1 MVDTDLRWNG
11 NGSTSDAS
19 SRPASV
25 LLVDDRPANLVALE
39 ATLAPLGIRTVTAVS
54 GPEALRRLLAEDF
67 ALVLLDVQMPGMD
80 GFETAAL
87 MKRHPRTAHVPIIF
101 VTAIHR
107 EAAHL
112 FTGYERG
119 AVDYLTKPFDP
130 NILRSKVRVF
140 VDLFVKERQVR
151 EQSALVY
158 ERESRDREHR
168 TEERFRALLDSMP
181 LCVWALGADGT
192 PVYANRSW
200 LEYAGA
206 DAGAQGPLAA
216 LHPEDEDVVRADVQ
230 AALARGEPLELEYRL
245 RSARDGT
252 YRWHAVR
259 FLPQRDP
266 EGVVTGWIGTATD
279 IENFKRAQN
288 AHAELAVK
296 EREAREAAEAANR
309 AKDEFLA
316 TLSHEL
322 RTPLNAMVGWTHMLR
337 SRALSPEKEQRALE
351 TIERNARAQAELIED
366 ILDVSRIIAGKLRI
380 EIHPVDLSSIVDAAV
395 DAVRPAAEA
404 KGITLDRRV
413 SALPEKIMGDAGRLQ
428 QAIWNLL
435 SNAIKFTPAGGRVQ
449 LDAVSDGEDVTV
461 EVRDTGCGIAP
472 EFKPFVFDRFRQVD
486 SSSRRAHGGLGI
498 GLAIV
503 RHVVELHGGSATCD
517 SPGTDQGAIFTL
529 RLPIRVPAAPP
540 LAVAPEV
547 RQAGAMRPASDELC
561 DLTGIKV
568 LLVDDEPDARE
579 LLTEVLQQ
587 CGAVVVATHS
597 ADEAVRLIPQ
607 ERPDVLLSDIGL
619 PGEDGYKLISRVRA
633 LPAEEGGNLPAAAIT
648 AYARS
653 DDARRAL
660 AAGYQRHAPK
670 PIQPTTLAA
679 LVAGLAQLH
688 LQPTEPSGGTSDAA
702 LPDAALDAALVDP

>member
-1 MVDTDLRWNG
+1 
-11 NGSTSDAS
+11 
-19 SRPASV
+19 V
-25 LLVDDRPANLVALE
+25 LLVDDRLANLFALE

-54 GPEALRRLLAEDF
+54 GPEALRRLLAEEF

-107 EAAHL
+107 EGSHL
-112 FTGYERG
+112 FKGYERG

-140 VDLFVKERQVR
+140 VDLFCKERQLR
-151 EQSALVY
+151 EQAALLH
-158 ERESRDREHR
+158 EREARDREHR

-216 LHPEDEDVVRADVQ
+216 LHPEDEPAVRTDVQ
-230 AALARGEPLELEYRL
+230 MALLKGEPIELEYRL
-245 RSARDGT
+245 RSARDGS

-266 EGVVTGWIGTATD
+266 EGVITGWIGTATD
-279 IENFKRAQN
+279 IENFKRAQQ

-322 RTPLNAMVGWTHMLR
+322 RTPLNAMVGWTQMLR
-337 SRALSPEKEQRALE
+337 SRTLSAEKEQKALE

-366 ILDVSRIIAGKLRI
+366 ILDLSRIIAGKLRI
-380 EIHPVDLSSIVDAAV
+380 EIHPVDVASIIDGAV
-395 DAVRPAAEA
+395 DAVRHAAEA
-404 KGITLDRRV
+404 KGITLERRTGE
-413 SALPEKIMGDAGRLQ
+413 LPEHFTGDAVRLQ

-435 SNAIKFTPAGGRVQ
+435 SNAIKFTPPGGRVE
-449 LDAVSDGEDVTV
+449 LDVGASDSAVVVQVT
-461 EVRDTGCGIAP
+461 DTGCGISP
-472 EFKPFVFDRFRQVD
+472 EFKPFVFDRFRQLD
-486 SSSRRAHGGLGI
+486 SSSKRTHGGLGI

-503 RHVVELHGGSATCD
+503 RHIVELHGGSAACE
-517 SPGTDQGAIFTL
+517 SAGTGHGATFTL
-529 RLPIRVPAAPP
+529 RLPIRDELTAPP
-540 LAVAPEV
+540 IAVAPQI
-547 RQAGAMRPASDELC
+547 RQAGAMRPTSDEMV

-579 LLTEVLQQ
+579 LLTEVLEQ

-597 ADEAVRLIPQ
+597 ADEAVRLIPR
-607 ERPDVLLSDIGL
+607 ERPAVLLSDIGL

-633 LPAEEGGNLPAAAIT
+633 LSPEDGGNLPAAAIT

-653 DDARRAL
+653 DDARKAL
-660 AAGYQRHAPK
+660 DAGYQRHAPK

-679 LVAGLAQLH
+679 LVAGLANLH
-688 LQPTEPSGGTSDAA
+688 SSVDA
-702 LPDAALDAALVDP
+702 

>member
-1 MVDTDLRWNG
+1 MVDAAHHWHPAGGTNEAA
-11 NGSTSDAS
+11 T
-19 SRPASV
+19 RPASV

-54 GPEALRRLLAEDF
+54 GPEALRRLLAEEF

-80 GFETAAL
+80 GFETATL

-107 EAAHL
+107 EASHL

-140 VDLFVKERQVR
+140 VDLFCQGRQLR
-151 EQSALVY
+151 EQSALTY

-216 LHPEDEDVVRADVQ
+216 LHPEDEAAVRTDVQ
-230 AALARGEPLELEYRL
+230 TALARGDPLELEYRL
-245 RSARDGT
+245 RSARDGS

-266 EGVVTGWIGTATD
+266 EGVVSGWIGTATD
-279 IENFKRAQN
+279 IENFKRAQQD
-288 AHAELAVK
+288 HAELAVK
-296 EREAREAAEAANR
+296 ERDAREAAEAANR

-337 SRALSPEKEQRALE
+337 SRTLSPEKQQKALE
-351 TIERNARAQAELIED
+351 TIARNARAQAELIED
-366 ILDVSRIIAGKLRI
+366 ILDLSRIIAGKLRI
-380 EIHPVDLSSIVDAAV
+380 EIHPVDLPSIVEMVV
-395 DAVRPAAEA
+395 DAVRPTAEA
-404 KGITLDRRV
+404 KGIALDRRLG
-413 SALPEKIMGDAGRLQ
+413 ALPESFAGDGGRLQ
-428 QAIWNLL
+428 QAISNLL
-435 SNAIKFTPAGGRVQ
+435 SNAIKFTPPGGRVT
-449 LDAVSDGEDVTV
+449 LDVTADGKQVVV
-461 EVRDTGCGIAP
+461 EVRDTGCGIVTD
-472 EFKPFVFDRFRQVD
+472 FMPFVFDRFRQLD
-486 SSSRRAHGGLGI
+486 SSSKRSHGGLGI

-503 RHVVELHGGSATCD
+503 RHIVELHGGTASCD
-517 SPGTDQGAIFTL
+517 SAGADRGATFTI
-529 RLPIRVPAAPP
+529 RLPIRAEGTSTI
-540 LAVAPEV
+540 AVAPEV
-547 RQAGAMRPASDELC
+547 RRSGAVRPSSDELV

-579 LLTEVLQQ
+579 LLTEVLEQ
-587 CGAVVVATHS
+587 CGAEVVVAQS
-597 ADEAVRLIPQ
+597 ADEAVRLIPR
-607 ERPDVLLSDIGL
+607 EHPAVLLSDIGL

-633 LPAEEGGNLPAAAIT
+633 LGPRDGGNLPAAALT

-679 LVAGLAQLH
+679 LVAGLAQM
-688 LQPTEPSGGTSDAA
+688 QAPREEKPAPEPAP
-702 LPDAALDAALVDP
+702 LLDA

>member
-1 MVDTDLRWNG
+1 MVDPGLSWNSAG
-11 NGSTSDAS
+11 GTNEAS
-19 SRPASV
+19 CRPASV

-39 ATLAPLGIRTVTAVS
+39 ATLAPLGVRTVSAVS
-54 GPEALRRLLAEDF
+54 GPEALRRLLAEEF

-80 GFETAAL
+80 GFETATL
-87 MKRHPRTAHVPIIF
+87 MKRHPRTAHVPVIF

-107 EAAHL
+107 EPAHL
-112 FTGYERG
+112 FRGYERG

-140 VDLFVKERQVR
+140 VDLFVKERQLR
-151 EQSALVY
+151 EQSALLH

-206 DAGAQGPLAA
+206 DAGAQGPMAA
-216 LHPEDEDVVRADVQ
+216 LHPEDEPAVRTDVQ
-230 AALARGEPLELEYRL
+230 MALQRGQPIELEYRL
-245 RSARDGT
+245 RSARDGS

-266 EGVVTGWIGTATD
+266 EGIVTGWIGTATD
-279 IENFKRAQN
+279 IENFKRAQD
-288 AHAELAVK
+288 AHADLAVK

-337 SRALSPEKEQRALE
+337 SRTLSADKEQKALE

-380 EIHPVDLSSIVDAAV
+380 EIHPVDLPSIVDVAV

-404 KGITLDRRV
+404 KGIVLERRTGE
-413 SALPEKIMGDAGRLQ
+413 LPERFTGDAVRLQ

-435 SNAIKFTPAGGRVQ
+435 SNAIKFTPAGGRVE
-449 LDAVSDGEDVTV
+449 LDVGADEKQVIVQVT
-461 EVRDTGCGIAP
+461 DTGCGISP
-472 EFKPFVFDRFRQVD
+472 EFKPYVFDRFRQLD
-486 SSSRRAHGGLGI
+486 SSSKRTHGGLGI

-503 RHVVELHGGSATCD
+503 RHVVELHGGTVSCESAG
-517 SPGTDQGAIFTL
+517 PERGATFTL
-529 RLPIRVPAAPP
+529 RLPVRTEESAPI
-540 LAVAPEV
+540 AVAPEV
-547 RQAGAMRPASDELC
+547 RQAGAMRPSSDEMV

-587 CGAVVVATHS
+587 CGAIVVATHS
-597 ADEAVRLIPQ
+597 ADEAMRLIPR
-607 ERPDVLLSDIGL
+607 ERPAVLLSDIGL

-633 LPAEEGGNLPAAAIT
+633 LPPEDGGRLPAAAIT

-653 DDARRAL
+653 DDATRAL

-679 LVAGLAQLH
+679 LVAGLANMQ
-688 LQPTEPSGGTSDAA
+688 SS
-702 LPDAALDAALVDP
+702 

>member
-1 MVDTDLRWNG
+1 MVDLGLPWNAAG
-11 NGSTSDAS
+11 GTNEANR
-19 SRPASV
+19 RPASV

-39 ATLAPLGIRTVTAVS
+39 ATLSPLDIRTVTAAS
-54 GPEALRRLLAEDF
+54 GPEALRRLLAEEF

-87 MKRHPRTAHVPIIF
+87 MRRHPRTAHVPIIF

-140 VDLFVKERQVR
+140 VDLFCNERLLR
-151 EQSALVY
+151 EQSELMH
-158 ERESRDREHR
+158 ERESRDRERR

-216 LHPEDEDVVRADVQ
+216 LHPEDEAAVRTDVQ
-230 AALARGEPLELEYRL
+230 LALTHGEPIELEYRL
-245 RSARDGT
+245 RSTHDGS

-279 IENFKRAQN
+279 IENFKRAQD

-337 SRALSPEKEQRALE
+337 SRTLSPDKEQKALE

-380 EIHPVDLSSIVDAAV
+380 EIHPVDVQSIIDVAV

-413 SALPEKIMGDAGRLQ
+413 GALPPRFTGDAARLQ

-435 SNAIKFTPAGGRVQ
+435 SNAIKFTPAGGRVE
-449 LDAVSDGEDVTV
+449 LDVAADDEQVVV
-461 EVRDTGCGIAP
+461 QVRDTGCGITPA
-472 EFKPFVFDRFRQVD
+472 FKPFVFDRFRQLD

-503 RHVVELHGGSATCD
+503 RHIVELHGGTVSCD
-517 SPGTDQGAIFTL
+517 SDGSDRGATFTL
-529 RLPIRVPAAPP
+529 RLPIRTEEASPT
-540 LAVAPEV
+540 AVAPET
-547 RQAGAMRPASDELC
+547 RQTGAIRPSSDELV

-568 LLVDDEPDARE
+568 LLVDDEPDARA

-597 ADEAVRLIPQ
+597 ADEAVRLIPR
-607 ERPDVLLSDIGL
+607 ERPAVLLSDIGL
-619 PGEDGYKLISRVRA
+619 PGEDGYKLITRVRA
-633 LPAEEGGNLPAAAIT
+633 LRPEDGGNLPAAAIT

-653 DDARRAL
+653 DDARKAL

-679 LVAGLAQLH
+679 LVAGLAQMH
-688 LQPTEPSGGTSDAA
+688 PDGTDQPARRPIGSA
-702 LPDAALDAALVDP
+702 

>member
-1 MVDTDLRWNG
+1 M
-11 NGSTSDAS
+11 
-19 SRPASV
+19 

-39 ATLAPLGIRTVTAVS
+39 ATLAPLGIRAVTAVS
-54 GPEALRRLLAEDF
+54 GPEALRRLLAEEF

-80 GFETAAL
+80 GFETATL

-130 NILRSKVRVF
+130 NVLRSKVRVF
-140 VDLFVKERQVR
+140 VDLFCKERQLR
-151 EQSALVY
+151 EQSALLH

-216 LHPEDEDVVRADVQ
+216 LHPEDEEAVRTDVQ
-230 AALARGEPLELEYRL
+230 KALAWGEPIELEYRL
-245 RSARDGT
+245 RSARDGS

-279 IENFKRAQN
+279 IENFKRAQD

-337 SRALSPEKEQRALE
+337 ARTLPPDKEQKALE

-380 EIHPVDLSSIVDAAV
+380 EIQPVDVQSIVDVAV
-395 DAVRPAAEA
+395 DAVRHAAEA
-404 KGITLDRRV
+404 KAITFDRHIG
-413 SALPEKIMGDAGRLQ
+413 ALPEQFTGDAVRLQ

-435 SNAIKFTPAGGRVQ
+435 SNAVKFTPAGGRVE
-449 LDAVSDGEDVTV
+449 LDVTSDGKQVVV

-472 EFKPFVFDRFRQVD
+472 EFKPYVFDRFRQLD
-486 SSSRRAHGGLGI
+486 SSSKRTHGGLGI

-503 RHVVELHGGSATCD
+503 RHIVELHGGSVACE
-517 SPGTDQGAIFTL
+517 SAGTDRGATFTL
-529 RLPIRVPAAPP
+529 RLPIRPGDG
-540 LAVAPEV
+540 
-547 RQAGAMRPASDELC
+547 GADGGRARSPSR
-561 DLTGIKV
+561 GR
-568 LLVDDEPDARE
+568 DA
-579 LLTEVLQQ
+579 
-587 CGAVVVATHS
+587 
-597 ADEAVRLIPQ
+597 AVRRRDG
-607 ERPDVLLSDIGL
+607 RPHRDQG
-619 PGEDGYKLISRVRA
+619 
-633 LPAEEGGNLPAAAIT
+633 AA
-648 AYARS
+648 RRRR
-653 DDARRAL
+653 ARRAR
-660 AAGYQRHAPK
+660 AADRGAAAVRRGGRGRAQRRRGGAPD
-670 PIQPTTLAA
+670 PARAPGGAA
-679 LVAGLAQLH
+679 ERHRAARAR
-688 LQPTEPSGGTSDAA
+688 TDTS
-702 LPDAALDAALVDP
+702 

>member
-1 MVDTDLRWNG
+1 MVDAGLSWNSG
-11 NGSTSDAS
+11 GGANEAGC
-19 SRPASV
+19 RPASV

-54 GPEALRRLLAEDF
+54 GPEALRHLLAEEF

-87 MKRHPRTAHVPIIF
+87 MKRHPRTAHIPIIF

-107 EAAHL
+107 EPAHL
-112 FTGYERG
+112 FRGYERG
-119 AVDYLTKPFDP
+119 AVDYMTKPFDP

-140 VDLFVKERQVR
+140 VDLFTKERQLR
-151 EQSALVY
+151 EQSALIH

-206 DAGAQGPLAA
+206 DAGAQGPMAA
-216 LHPEDEDVVRADVQ
+216 LHPEDEAAVRTDVQ
-230 AALARGEPLELEYRL
+230 IALKRGEPIELEYRL
-245 RSARDGT
+245 RSARDGS

-266 EGVVTGWIGTATD
+266 DGIITGWIGTATD
-279 IENFKRAQN
+279 IENFKRAQD

-322 RTPLNAMVGWTHMLR
+322 RTPLNAMVGWTQMLR
-337 SRALSPEKEQRALE
+337 SRTLSADKEQKALE

-380 EIHPVDLSSIVDAAV
+380 EIHPVDLPSIVDVAV

-404 KGITLDRRV
+404 KGIVLERRTGE
-413 SALPEKIMGDAGRLQ
+413 LPQRFSGDAVRLQ
-428 QAIWNLL
+428 QSIWNLL
-435 SNAIKFTPAGGRVQ
+435 SNAIKFTPAGGRVE
-449 LDAVSDGEDVTV
+449 LDVGADDREVIVQVT
-461 EVRDTGCGIAP
+461 DTGCGISP
-472 EFKPFVFDRFRQVD
+472 EFKPYVFDRFRQRD
-486 SSSRRAHGGLGI
+486 SSSKRTHGGLGI

-503 RHVVELHGGSATCD
+503 RHIVELHGGSVTCESAGADRGAT
-517 SPGTDQGAIFTL
+517 FTV
-529 RLPIRVPAAPP
+529 RLPIRDEGAAPI
-540 LAVAPEV
+540 AVAPEV
-547 RQAGAMRPASDELC
+547 RQAGAMRPSSDEMV

-587 CGAVVVATHS
+587 CGAIVVATHS
-597 ADEAVRLIPQ
+597 ADEAMRLIPR
-607 ERPDVLLSDIGL
+607 ERPAVLLSDIGL

-633 LPAEEGGNLPAAAIT
+633 LPAEHGGKLPAAAIT

-653 DDARRAL
+653 DDAVRAL

-679 LVAGLAQLH
+679 LVAGLANMH
-688 LQPTEPSGGTSDAA
+688 SIDA
-702 LPDAALDAALVDP
+702 

>member
-1 MVDTDLRWNG
+1 MVDPDLSWNRD
-11 NGSTSDAS
+11 GSSAEAA

-25 LLVDDRPANLVALE
+25 LIVDDRPANLVALE

-54 GPEALRRLLAEDF
+54 GPEALRRLLAEEF

-80 GFETAAL
+80 GFETATL

-107 EAAHL
+107 EASHL

-130 NILRSKVRVF
+130 TILRSKVRVF
-140 VDLFVKERQVR
+140 VDLFVKERQLR
-151 EQSALVY
+151 EQSALMH
-158 ERESRDREHR
+158 ERESRDRENR

-216 LHPEDEDVVRADVQ
+216 LHPEDEEIVRADVQ
-230 AALARGEPLELEYRL
+230 KALARCEPIELEYRL

-259 FLPQRDP
+259 FLPQSDP

-337 SRALSPEKEQRALE
+337 SRTLTADKQQKALE

-366 ILDVSRIIAGKLRI
+366 ILDVSRIITGKLRI
-380 EIHPVDLSSIVDAAV
+380 EIHPVDLQSIVDVAC
-395 DAVRPAAEA
+395 DSVRPAAEA
-404 KGITLDRRV
+404 KGIMIERRIE
-413 SALPEKIMGDAGRLQ
+413 AMPARFFGDAVRLQ

-435 SNAIKFTPAGGRVQ
+435 SNAIKFTPAGGRVE
-449 LDAVSDGEDVTV
+449 LAIASDDRQITV
-461 EVRDTGCGIAP
+461 EVRDTGCGIATD
-472 EFKPFVFDRFRQVD
+472 FMPFVFDRFRQLD
-486 SSSRRAHGGLGI
+486 SSSKRAHGGLGI

-503 RHVVELHGGSATCD
+503 RHIVELHGGNVTCH
-517 SPGTDQGAIFTL
+517 SPGADRGATFTV
-529 RLPIRVPAAPP
+529 RLPIRVPETPTI
-540 LAVAPEV
+540 AVAPEV
-547 RQAGAMRPASDELC
+547 RQAGLMRPSSDELV
-561 DLTGIKV
+561 DLSGIKV
-568 LLVDDEPDARE
+568 LLVDDEADARE
-579 LLTEVLQQ
+579 LLTEVLEQ
-587 CGAVVVATHS
+587 CGATVVSAQT
-597 ADEAVRLIPQ
+597 ADEAVELIPR
-607 ERPDVLLSDIGL
+607 ERPSVLLSDIGL

-633 LPAEEGGNLPAAAIT
+633 LSPEDGGNLPAAAIT

-670 PIQPTTLAA
+670 PIAPTTLAA
-679 LVAGLAQLH
+679 LVAGLAQLGP
-688 LQPTEPSGGTSDAA
+688 LDVAAARKQPRSVDA
-702 LPDAALDAALVDP
+702 

>member
-1 MVDTDLRWNG
+1 MVDPGLAWNSG
-11 NGSTSDAS
+11 GGTNEAS
-19 SRPASV
+19 CRPASV

-54 GPEALRRLLAEDF
+54 GPEALRRLLTEEF

-80 GFETAAL
+80 GFETATL
-87 MKRHPRTAHVPIIF
+87 MKRHPRTAHVPVIF

-107 EAAHL
+107 EPAHL
-112 FTGYERG
+112 FRGYERG

-140 VDLFVKERQVR
+140 VDLFVKERQLR
-151 EQSALVY
+151 EQSALLH

-206 DAGAQGPLAA
+206 DAGAQGPMAA
-216 LHPEDEDVVRADVQ
+216 LHPEDEPAVRTDVQ
-230 AALARGEPLELEYRL
+230 MALQRGQPIELEYRL
-245 RSARDGT
+245 RSAGDGS

-266 EGVVTGWIGTATD
+266 EGIVTGWIGTATD
-279 IENFKRAQN
+279 IENFKRAQD
-288 AHAELAVK
+288 AHADLAVK

-337 SRALSPEKEQRALE
+337 SRTLSADKEQKALE

-380 EIHPVDLSSIVDAAV
+380 EIHPVDLPSIVEVAV

-404 KGITLDRRV
+404 KGIVLERRTGE
-413 SALPEKIMGDAGRLQ
+413 LPERFAGDAVRLQ

-435 SNAIKFTPAGGRVQ
+435 SNAIKFTPAGGRVE
-449 LDAVSDGEDVTV
+449 LDVGADEKQVIVQVT
-461 EVRDTGCGIAP
+461 DTGCGISP
-472 EFKPFVFDRFRQVD
+472 DFKPYVFDRFRQLD
-486 SSSRRAHGGLGI
+486 SSSKRTHGGLGI

-503 RHVVELHGGSATCD
+503 RHIVELHGGSVTCESAGPDRGAT
-517 SPGTDQGAIFTL
+517 FTL
-529 RLPIRVPAAPP
+529 RLPVRTEESAPI
-540 LAVAPEV
+540 AVAPEV
-547 RQAGAMRPASDELC
+547 RQAGAMRPSSDEMV

-587 CGAVVVATHS
+587 CGAIVVATHS
-597 ADEAVRLIPQ
+597 ADEAIRLIPR
-607 ERPDVLLSDIGL
+607 ERPSVLLSDIGL

-633 LPAEEGGNLPAAAIT
+633 LPPEDGGRLPAAAIT

-653 DDARRAL
+653 DDATRAL

-679 LVAGLAQLH
+679 LVAGLANMQ
-688 LQPTEPSGGTSDAA
+688 SS
-702 LPDAALDAALVDP
+702 

>member
-1 MVDTDLRWNG
+1 MVDPDLSWNG
-11 NGSTSDAS
+11 SAS
-19 SRPASV
+19 EAKCRPASV

-39 ATLAPLGIRTVTAVS
+39 ATLAPLGIRAVTAVS
-54 GPEALRRLLAEDF
+54 GPEALRRLLAEEF

-80 GFETAAL
+80 GFETATL

-130 NILRSKVRVF
+130 NVLRSKVRVF
-140 VDLFVKERQVR
+140 VDLFCKERQLR
-151 EQSALVY
+151 EQSALLH

-216 LHPEDEDVVRADVQ
+216 LHPEDEEAVRGEVQ
-230 AALARGEPLELEYRL
+230 RALAWGEPIELEYRL
-245 RSARDGT
+245 RSARDGS

-266 EGVVTGWIGTATD
+266 EGVVAGWIGTATD
-279 IENFKRAQN
+279 IENFKRAQD

-337 SRALSPEKEQRALE
+337 ARTLPPDKEQKALE

-380 EIHPVDLSSIVDAAV
+380 EIQPVDVQSIVDVAV
-395 DAVRPAAEA
+395 DAVRHAAEA
-404 KGITLDRRV
+404 KTITFDRRIGE
-413 SALPEKIMGDAGRLQ
+413 LPAQFTGDPVRLQ

-435 SNAIKFTPAGGRVQ
+435 SNAVKFTPAGGRVE
-449 LDAVSDGEDVTV
+449 LDVASDGKQVIV

-472 EFKPFVFDRFRQVD
+472 EFKPYVFDRFRQLD
-486 SSSRRAHGGLGI
+486 SSSRRTHGGLGI

-503 RHVVELHGGSATCD
+503 RHIVELHGGSVNCESA
-517 SPGTDQGAIFTL
+517 GTDRGATFTL
-529 RLPIRVPAAPP
+529 RLPIRPGDGATM
-540 LAVAPEV
+540 AVAPEV
-547 RQAGAMRPASDELC
+547 RHAGVMRPSADEMV

-568 LLVDDEPDARE
+568 LLVDDEPDARD

-587 CGAVVVATHS
+587 CGAVVVAAHS
-597 ADEAVRLIPQ
+597 ADEAVRLIPR
-607 ERPDVLLSDIGL
+607 ERPAVLLSDIGM

-633 LPAEEGGNLPAAAIT
+633 LPPEAGGNLPAAAIT

-679 LVAGLAQLH
+679 LVAGLANLN
-688 LQPTEPSGGTSDAA
+688 PEGGAFAKQAA
-702 LPDAALDAALVDP
+702 PDRR

>member
-1 MVDTDLRWNG
+1 MIDPSLRWHANG
-11 NGSTSDAS
+11 GTSEAS

-54 GPEALRRLLAEDF
+54 GPEALRRLLAEEF

-80 GFETAAL
+80 GFETATL

-140 VDLFVKERQVR
+140 VDLFVKERQLR
-151 EQSALVY
+151 EQSALMH
-158 ERESRDREHR
+158 ERESRDREHK

-216 LHPEDEDVVRADVQ
+216 LHPEDEDAVRADVQ
-230 AALARGEPLELEYRL
+230 TALARAEPIELEYRL

-337 SRALSPEKEQRALE
+337 SRTLPADKEQKALE

-380 EIHPVDLSSIVDAAV
+380 EIHPVDLTPIIDAAV

-404 KGITLDRRV
+404 KGIVLERHV
-413 SALPEKIMGDAGRLQ
+413 GKLPARFTGDAVRLQ

-435 SNAIKFTPAGGRVQ
+435 SNAIKFTPASGRVELDVAANDAQ
-449 LDAVSDGEDVTV
+449 LVVH
-461 EVRDTGCGIAP
+461 VRDTGCGIA
-472 EFKPFVFDRFRQVD
+472 ESFMPFVFDRFRQHD
-486 SSSRRAHGGLGI
+486 SSSKRAHGGLGI

-503 RHVVELHGGSATCD
+503 RHIIELHGGTVTCE
-517 SPGTDQGAIFTL
+517 SPGIDRGATFTL
-529 RLPIRVPAAPP
+529 RLPIRAEAATKG
-540 LAVAPEV
+540 AVAVEV
-547 RQAGAMRPASDELC
+547 RQAGAVRPSSDEMV

-568 LLVDDEPDARE
+568 LLVDDEADARE

-597 ADEAVRLIPQ
+597 AEEAMRLIPR
-607 ERPDVLLSDIGL
+607 ERPAVLLSDIGM

-633 LPAEEGGNLPAAAIT
+633 LPPEDGGNLPAAALT

-653 DDARRAL
+653 DDALRAL

-679 LVAGLAQLH
+679 LVAGLANLH
-688 LQPTEPSGGTSDAA
+688 PHAAADAPPA
-702 LPDAALDAALVDP
+702 GPKPAA

>member
-1 MVDTDLRWNG
+1 MIDPDLRWAG
-11 NGSTSDAS
+11 NGGTSEAT

-39 ATLAPLGIRTVTAVS
+39 ATLAPLGVRTVTAVS
-54 GPEALRRLLAEDF
+54 GPEALRRLLTEDF

-80 GFETAAL
+80 GFETATL

-140 VDLFVKERQVR
+140 VDLFIKERQLR

-216 LHPEDEDVVRADVQ
+216 LHPEDEDGVRAEVQ
-230 AALARGEPLELEYRL
+230 TALAQCEPIELEYRL

-279 IENFKRAQN
+279 IENFKRAQD

-337 SRALSPEKEQRALE
+337 SRSLSPEKAQRALE

-380 EIHPVDLSSIVDAAV
+380 ELHPVDLSSIVDVAL

-404 KGITLDRRV
+404 KGITLDRKV
-413 SALPEKIMGDAGRLQ
+413 SGLPERFMGDAVRLQ

-435 SNAIKFTPAGGRVQ
+435 SNAIKFTPAGGRVE
-449 LDAVSDGEDVTV
+449 LDAAADAEGVTV

-472 EFKPFVFDRFRQVD
+472 EFKPYVFDRFRQVD

-503 RHVVELHGGSATCD
+503 RHVVELHGGSVSCESA
-517 SPGTDQGAIFTL
+517 GTDQGATFTL
-529 RLPIRVPAAPP
+529 RLPIHEPAAPP
-540 LAVAPEV
+540 IAVAPEV
-547 RQAGAMRPASDELC
+547 RQAGVMRPSSDELV

-579 LLTEVLQQ
+579 LLTEVLEQ

-597 ADEAVRLIPQ
+597 ADEAVRLIPR
-607 ERPDVLLSDIGL
+607 ERPAVLLSDIGL

-633 LPAEEGGNLPAAAIT
+633 LPPEDGGDLPAAAIT

-653 DDARRAL
+653 DDAQRAL

-679 LVAGLAQLH
+679 LVAGLVQLH
-688 LQPTEPSGGTSDAA
+688 PRRDDD
-702 LPDAALDAALVDP
+702 PDGSIDP

>member
-1 MVDTDLRWNG
+1 MVDPGVSWNSG
-11 NGSTSDAS
+11 GGTNEAS
-19 SRPASV
+19 CRPASV

-39 ATLAPLGIRTVTAVS
+39 ATLAPLGIRLVTAVS
-54 GPEALRRLLAEDF
+54 GPEALRRLLADEF

-80 GFETAAL
+80 GYETATL

-112 FTGYERG
+112 FRGYERG

-140 VDLFVKERQVR
+140 VDLFIKERQLR
-151 EQSALVY
+151 EQSALLH

-206 DAGAQGPLAA
+206 DAGAQGPMAA
-216 LHPEDEDVVRADVQ
+216 LHPEDEAAVRTDVQ
-230 AALARGEPLELEYRL
+230 MALSHGEPIELEYRL
-245 RSARDGT
+245 RSARDGS

-259 FLPQRDP
+259 FLPQHDL
-266 EGVVTGWIGTATD
+266 EGVTTGWIGTATD
-279 IENFKRAQN
+279 IENFKRAQD

-337 SRALSPEKEQRALE
+337 SRTLSPDKEQKALE

-380 EIHPVDLSSIVDAAV
+380 EIHQVDLQSIVDVAV

-404 KGITLDRRV
+404 KGITLERRTGD
-413 SALPEKIMGDAGRLQ
+413 LPLRFSGDAVRLQ

-435 SNAIKFTPAGGRVQ
+435 SNGIKFTPAGGRVE
-449 LDAVSDGEDVTV
+449 LDVGADERQVLVQVT
-461 EVRDTGCGIAP
+461 DTGCGISPA
-472 EFKPFVFDRFRQVD
+472 FKPFVFDRFRQND
-486 SSSRRAHGGLGI
+486 SSSRRTHGGLGI

-503 RHVVELHGGSATCD
+503 RHIVELHGGSVSCESAGADRGAT
-517 SPGTDQGAIFTL
+517 FTL
-529 RLPIRVPAAPP
+529 RLPIRTEELAP

-547 RQAGAMRPASDELC
+547 RQAGAMRPSSDELV

-587 CGAVVVATHS
+587 CGAIVVATHS
-597 ADEAVRLIPQ
+597 ADEAVRLIPR
-607 ERPDVLLSDIGL
+607 ERPAVLLSDIGL

-633 LPAEEGGNLPAAAIT
+633 LPPEHGGNLPAAAIT

-679 LVAGLAQLH
+679 LVAGLANM
-688 LQPTEPSGGTSDAA
+688 TTT
-702 LPDAALDAALVDP
+702 